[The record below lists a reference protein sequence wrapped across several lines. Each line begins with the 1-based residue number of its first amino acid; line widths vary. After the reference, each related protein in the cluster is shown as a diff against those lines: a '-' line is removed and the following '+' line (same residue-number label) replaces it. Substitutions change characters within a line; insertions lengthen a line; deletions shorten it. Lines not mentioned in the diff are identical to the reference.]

1 MFYLFNSAASTR
13 YKTNILDALC
23 YPEGHT
29 FRFRYQN
36 KYVGQEVDNTEWR
49 KRFSI
54 GKLPKG
60 VSNTGLIIYAHK
72 NPPGSAHH
80 FEFYPIRQVH
90 IIQVTLEGSIY
101 YVDFSF
107 GKFHNHPL
115 PLKVVNSQEGQKQAS
130 DKAQEISYQWFLPQ
144 SPEGKF
150 FRYDEKGGAYW
161 RQYLTGSLDSNP
173 NQAWENIVQVL
184 GQTSSM
190 NTAIFYLIK
199 GFNVTQRRFWYFG
212 DWQEKEMHP
221 INRKLDTIYPLPMG
235 KEVILKLLFYRS
247 TEAERATK
255 ILPQKLEIKAD
266 SDAFAGF
273 SQKEIGIT
281 SRYNEERILI
291 ATKRVLD
298 NILSTISIEL
308 VSAKKDADQPTR
320 SEVNTTTPSIAKSS
334 MSSEVDVVAPR
345 PFLLTQVT
353 VPRRVVGIILFGL
366 IFAPLLLSISPD
378 FLQDVGGSPFM
389 QERAKSF
396 GDWLVRNKLEVSSY
410 CKIAAAIVT
419 LVAGYA
425 GFRKIPLGK

>member
-1 MFYLFNSAASTR
+1 MFYLFNSAASAR

-36 KYVGQEVDNTEWR
+36 KYVGQEVNNAEWR
-49 KRFSI
+49 KSLSI

-60 VSNTGLIIYAHK
+60 ISDTGLIIYAHK
-72 NPPGSAHH
+72 NPPASTRH

-115 PLKVVNSQEGQKQAS
+115 PLKVVNPQEGQKQESA
-130 DKAQEISYQWFLPQ
+130 KAQEISYQSLLPQ
-144 SPEGKF
+144 SPEDKF

-161 RQYLTGSLDSNP
+161 AQYLIGSPDSNP

-184 GQTSSM
+184 GQSPSM

-199 GFNVTQRRFWYFG
+199 GFYVTQRRFWYFG
-212 DWQEKEMHP
+212 EWQEKEIHP
-221 INRKLDTIYPLPMG
+221 INRKLDTVYPLPMG

-247 TEAERATK
+247 TEAESKTK

-273 SQKEIGIT
+273 SQKEIGVT

-308 VSAKKDADQPTR
+308 VSAKKDAGQTIKRGAD
-320 SEVNTTTPSIAKSS
+320 NTTSS
-334 MSSEVDVVAPR
+334 MSSEVEVVSPR

-353 VPRRVVGIILFGL
+353 VPKRVVGLILLGL
-366 IFAPLLLSISPD
+366 IFAPLLLSIGPD
-378 FLQDVGGSPFM
+378 FLQDVGGSQFI
-389 QERAKSF
+389 QERAKSI